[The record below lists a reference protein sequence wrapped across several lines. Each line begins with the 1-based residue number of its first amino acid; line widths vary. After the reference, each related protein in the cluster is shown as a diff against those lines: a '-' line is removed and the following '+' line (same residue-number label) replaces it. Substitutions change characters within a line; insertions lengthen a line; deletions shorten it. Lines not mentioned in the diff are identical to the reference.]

1 MIPTVRQSGVK
12 VSKLANAR
20 KRNSRKVALAR
31 VPNLHQLAT
40 VERSDFIVVDLPENV
55 VTVFLTERFQFG
67 RGEEVEQNG
76 VDVAEVNRDRMR
88 Q

>member
-40 VERSDFIVVDLPENV
+40 VERSNFLFVELPENM
-55 VTVFLTERFQFG
+55 VTELIAERFQLG
-67 RGEEVEQNG
+67 G
-76 VDVAEVNRDRMR
+76 
-88 Q
+88 